1 MQEKALPDD
10 NKDLTLLRTVVGW
23 FAVGGVSVLMAGS
36 FLFMGYEAIWGKPS
50 PKNWILALVE
60 KHFAALLGTPAAA
73 ATAFFVVTLL
83 KVTSGPIEFEA
94 LGVKFHGASGPI
106 VLWILCF
113 GALAAALYFLWGKTG

>member
-10 NKDLTLLRTVVGW
+10 NKDLTLLRTVVRW

-73 ATAFFVVTLL
+73 ATAFFVVTLPR
-83 KVTSGPIEFEA
+83 VIGNPRFFQEVSI
-94 LGVKFHGASGPI
+94 
-106 VLWILCF
+106 
-113 GALAAALYFLWGKTG
+113 